1 MKNTIG
7 AVTLFFAGFF
17 VMPTSADV
25 VAVTTIDTH
34 GNTAAYLE
42 ALEPLMARLEELN
55 PDAEMEVFR
64 ATLAG
69 PAVDLIYFI
78 PRVESVA
85 AYGEVTENSEGD
97 AEYQRLLQ
105 RLAAT
110 GRTLES
116 RSLLTEVSF

>member
-7 AVTLFFAGFF
+7 AVTLLFAGFF

-25 VAVTTIDTH
+25 VVVTTIDTH

-55 PDAEMEVFR
+55 PDAEIEVFR

-69 PAVDLIYFI
+69 SAVDLIYVI
-78 PRVESVA
+78 IRLESVA
-85 AYGEVTENSEGD
+85 AYGELTDSNQGD
-97 AEYQRLLQ
+97 AEYQR
-105 RLAAT
+105 RLRVLEAT

>member
-78 PRVESVA
+78 LRVESVA
-85 AYGEVTENSEGD
+85 AYGEVTDNNQGD